1 MEKQEASTS
10 PEPQSNDSSSGT
22 RKRTRT
28 TLNQLR
34 VLEETFVDMPSPD
47 SKLRKRLS
55 EQLGMSERSIQIWFQ
70 NRRAKVKLLKKRA
83 KMKEHQHQ
91 EQQHSVKKA
100 TAANSLPPVIKRAP
114 LADKRAPMLH
124 PTSQP
129 TSKPAIPRS
138 VAARMHFNRAWSYDM
153 AKDMP
158 PPVVYSPAA
167 HALPYWNYPYYP
179 MGPPAPPPASA
190 YARPTMYHSPAP
202 PPSAPAPLRNEAD
215 RQLAADMAS
224 LAFSDIMQG
233 QQLHHPQP
241 HPLYHQP
248 PPHASY
254 LLPSAKHKQQSFSL
268 PPQDYRHGSQFSSSP
283 ISDMTDESGRRYG
296 KQENHVLGFLVVW
309 FYISDKRN
317 VLLFCHICSSTRMVL
332 TPCVSLDLDLDI
344 NSSVEPPVTTF
355 STVGYLLANTITIG
369 TWHRICVRRDD
380 LQLEYDMNERIFSW
394 HIRTEEYHFKMDVSF
409 DLISC
414 IDYKLSQTVP
424 GAAELVIDT
433 TDVPHF
439 YMDMGP
445 EGWLRCGDFTEN
457 AQATHLR
464 QHILSG
470 EASQLRAQVL
480 ELAAL
485 DTELSNKIHMVEE
498 EENDQ
503 PPFASLVNFDWIN
516 DEDSINVANGVHR
529 YSSMPILG
537 NPGEDLSWP

>member
-1 MEKQEASTS
+1 
-10 PEPQSNDSSSGT
+10 
-22 RKRTRT
+22 
-28 TLNQLR
+28 
-34 VLEETFVDMPSPD
+34 MPSPD

-83 KMKEHQHQ
+83 KMKEQQHQ
-91 EQQHSVKKA
+91 EQQHSVKK
-100 TAANSLPPVIKRAP
+100 TAAASSLPPAIKRAP

-283 ISDMTDESGRRYG
+283 ISDMTDESGRRY
-296 KQENHVLGFLVVW
+296 
-309 FYISDKRN
+309 
-317 VLLFCHICSSTRMVL
+317 
-332 TPCVSLDLDLDI
+332 DLDI

-498 EENDQ
+498 EDNDQ

-516 DEDSINVANGVHR
+516 DEDSLNVANGVHR